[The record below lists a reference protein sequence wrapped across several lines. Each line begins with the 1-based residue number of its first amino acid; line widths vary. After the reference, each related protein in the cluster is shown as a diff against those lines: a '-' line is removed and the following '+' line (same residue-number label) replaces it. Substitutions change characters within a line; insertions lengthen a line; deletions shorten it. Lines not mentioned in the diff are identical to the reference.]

1 VPLPYRGRHV
11 DFFDEVAHRLAA
23 DLTSRSTHPPPQ
35 QLVPATRGV
44 VVSHPH
50 SGRHEYGQNFLH
62 DRGVIDVIV
71 QTVER
76 TDGPIIEIG
85 AGDGALTG
93 ALQRL
98 DRPLTAIEIDPRR
111 AKRLASRTAPA
122 TRVVQ
127 SDFLKYRLPRAPHV
141 IVGNLPFHLTTAM
154 LRRILHRPGWTDAV
168 LLVQWEV
175 ARRRAAV
182 GGATMMTAQWWPWFE
197 FGLVQKVSASS
208 FRPRPSVDGGLMT
221 ISRRADPLIDAA
233 DRRRYQAMVRQVFTG
248 RGHGIAEI
256 VGHCMPHTA
265 VRSWL
270 RDNGIRAAA
279 LPRDLSV
286 AQWIALFAEW
296 PLMSRN

>member
-1 VPLPYRGRHV
+1 MSL
-11 DFFDEVAHRLAA
+11 
-23 DLTSRSTHPPPQ
+23 
-35 QLVPATRGV
+35 
-44 VVSHPH
+44 PH
-50 SGRHEYGQNFLH
+50 SGRHEHGQNFLH

-71 QTVER
+71 RTVAR

-85 AGDGALTG
+85 AGDGALTF

-98 DRPLTAIEIDPRR
+98 GRPLTAIETDPRR
-111 AKRLASRTAPA
+111 AGRLASRTSSC

-127 SDFLKYRLPRAPHV
+127 ADFLKYRLSRAPHV

-154 LRRILHRPGWTDAV
+154 LRHILHGPGWTDAV

-197 FGLVQKVSASS
+197 FNLERKVSASS

-221 ISRRADPLIDAA
+221 ISRRDDPLVDAA
-233 DRRRYQAMVRQVFTG
+233 DRRRYQAMVHQVFTG
-248 RGHGIAEI
+248 RGRGIAEI
-256 VGHCMPHTA
+256 LGRRLPRTS
-265 VRSWL
+265 VRNWL
-270 RDNGIRAAA
+270 RDNEVGPRA
-279 LPRDLSV
+279 LPRDLCA
-286 AQWIALFAEW
+286 AQWANLFVEW